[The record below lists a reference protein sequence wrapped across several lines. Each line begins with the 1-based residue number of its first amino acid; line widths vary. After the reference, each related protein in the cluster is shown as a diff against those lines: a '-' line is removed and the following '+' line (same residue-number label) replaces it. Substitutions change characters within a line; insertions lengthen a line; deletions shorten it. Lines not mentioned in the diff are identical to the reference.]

1 MLTLKRQQRFKN
13 GEYNDFTEEINE
25 ITLSSIDDKI
35 MQSLDS
41 IEMYIY
47 GTRKDLISKKKTN

>member
-13 GEYNDFTEEINE
+13 GEYNNFTEEINK
-25 ITLSSIDDKI
+25 IALSSIDDKI

-41 IEMYIY
+41 IEMYVD

>member
-13 GEYNDFTEEINE
+13 GEYNNFTEEINK

-41 IEMYIY
+41 IEMYVD